1 MIRVMVA
8 EDHTIVR
15 EGIKTL
21 LGMCHD
27 LLVVGEAG
35 NGEQLLECLRRTPC
49 DVVLLDISMPG
60 VNGLEAIP
68 RIRALADAPAILVL
82 SMHDE
87 AQMAARALKVGAAG
101 YATKDS
107 EPALLITAIRK
118 VAAGGRYIDPALAD
132 RMVFE
137 VGLTDSRP
145 LHAQLSERE
154 FSVFERLVRGE
165 GVNDI
170 AQHLAVSNK
179 TVSTHKARLMQKLG
193 MTSLADMVRYA
204 IDHKLM

>member
-1 MIRVMVA
+1 VIRVLVA

-15 EGIKTL
+15 EGIKQL
-21 LGMCHD
+21 IGMARD
-27 LLVVGEAG
+27 MQVVGEAG
-35 NGEQLLECLRRTPC
+35 NGEQLMDVLRQTPC

-68 RIRALADAPAILVL
+68 RIRALLQPPAVLML

-87 AQMAARALKVGAAG
+87 AQMAARALKIGAAG

-107 EPALLITAIRK
+107 DPALLLTAIRK
-118 VAAGGRYIDPALAD
+118 VASGGRYIDPELAD

-145 LHAQLSERE
+145 PHALLSERE
-154 FSVFERLVRGE
+154 FSVFERLVQGE
-165 GVNDI
+165 GVNEI
-170 AQHLAVSNK
+170 AQHLAISSK
-179 TVSTHKARLMQKLG
+179 TVSTHKARLMEKMGAHSVAEL
-193 MTSLADMVRYA
+193 VKYA
-204 IDHKLM
+204 MEHKLV

>member
-1 MIRVMVA
+1 MIRVLVA

-15 EGIKTL
+15 EGIKQL
-21 LGMCHD
+21 IGMARD
-27 LLVVGEAG
+27 MQVVGEAG
-35 NGEQLLECLRRTPC
+35 NGEQLMDVLRQTPC

-68 RIRALADAPAILVL
+68 RIRALLQPPAVLML

-107 EPALLITAIRK
+107 DPALLLTAIRK
-118 VAAGGRYIDPALAD
+118 VASGGRYIDPELAD

-145 LHAQLSERE
+145 PHALLSERE
-154 FSVFERLVRGE
+154 FSVFERLVQGE
-165 GVNDI
+165 GVNEI
-170 AQHLAVSNK
+170 AQHLAISSK
-179 TVSTHKARLMQKLG
+179 TVSTHKARLMEKMGAHSVAEL
-193 MTSLADMVRYA
+193 VKYA
-204 IDHKLM
+204 MEHKLV

>member
-1 MIRVMVA
+1 MIRVLVA

-15 EGIKTL
+15 EGIKQL
-21 LGMCHD
+21 IGMARD
-27 LLVVGEAG
+27 MLVVGEAG
-35 NGEQLLECLRRTPC
+35 NGEQLMDVLRQTPC

-68 RIRALADAPAILVL
+68 RIRALLQPPAMLML

-107 EPALLITAIRK
+107 DPALLLTAIRK
-118 VAAGGRYIDPALAD
+118 VASGGRYIDPELAD

-145 LHAQLSERE
+145 PHALLSERE
-154 FSVFERLVRGE
+154 FSVFERLVQGE
-165 GVNDI
+165 GVNEI
-170 AQHLAVSNK
+170 AQHLAISSK
-179 TVSTHKARLMQKLG
+179 TVSTHKARLMEKMGAHSVAEL
-193 MTSLADMVRYA
+193 VKYA
-204 IDHKLM
+204 MEHKLV

>member
-1 MIRVMVA
+1 MIRVLVA

-15 EGIKTL
+15 EGIKQL
-21 LGMCHD
+21 IGMAKD
-27 LLVVGEAG
+27 LQVVGEATH
-35 NGEQLLECLRRTPC
+35 GEQLLETLRQVPC
-49 DVVLLDISMPG
+49 EVVLLDISMPG

-68 RIRALADAPAILVL
+68 RIRALASPPAILML

-87 AQMAARALKVGAAG
+87 VQMAARALKIGAAG

-107 EPALLITAIRK
+107 DPALLLTAIRK
-118 VAAGGRYIDPALAD
+118 VASGGRYIDPALAD

-145 LHAQLSERE
+145 SHALLSERE
-154 FSVFERLVRGE
+154 FSVFERLVKGE
-165 GVNDI
+165 GVNEI

-193 MTSLADMVRYA
+193 AHSVADLVRYA
-204 IDHKLM
+204 VEHKLV

>member
-1 MIRVMVA
+1 VIRVLVA

-15 EGIKTL
+15 EGIKQL
-21 LGMCHD
+21 IGMARD
-27 LLVVGEAG
+27 MQVMGEAG
-35 NGEQLLECLRRTPC
+35 NGEQLMDVLRQTPC

-68 RIRALADAPAILVL
+68 RIRALLQPPAVLML

-107 EPALLITAIRK
+107 DPALLLTAIRK
-118 VAAGGRYIDPALAD
+118 VASGGRYIDPELAD

-145 LHAQLSERE
+145 PHALLSERE
-154 FSVFERLVRGE
+154 FSVFERLVQGE
-165 GVNDI
+165 GVNEI
-170 AQHLAVSNK
+170 AQHLAISSK
-179 TVSTHKARLMQKLG
+179 TVSTHKARLMEKMGAHSVAEL
-193 MTSLADMVRYA
+193 VKYA
-204 IDHKLM
+204 MEHKLV